1 MFRLRRRGSG
11 PSDEPPAV
19 PPARGYGGGVGR
31 GGGEERSA
39 WAGRRG
45 QGRQARAFIC
55 VRRRVGRAEVVRC
68 ACAARQCQLETWK
81 GWVDGW
87 LDRSIDRSIKPEER
101 RGARPGQEGRKPN
114 QGKVGDDREKGEG
127 RHPTNQPQQLAPST
141 GPSSRRR
148 ILDHAY
154 SS

>member
-1 MFRLRRRGSG
+1 M
-11 PSDEPPAV
+11 
-19 PPARGYGGGVGR
+19 
-31 GGGEERSA
+31 
-39 WAGRRG
+39 
-45 QGRQARAFIC
+45 GRQAGVGEAGARVYMREAEGGEGGSRAL
-55 VRRRVGRAEVVRC
+55 RLRGAAMSVGN
-68 ACAARQCQLETWK
+68 LE
-81 GWVDGW
+81 GMGGW
-87 LDRSIDRSIKPEER
+87 LAGSIDRSIKPEER

-127 RHPTNQPQQLAPST
+127 RHPTNQPRQLAPST